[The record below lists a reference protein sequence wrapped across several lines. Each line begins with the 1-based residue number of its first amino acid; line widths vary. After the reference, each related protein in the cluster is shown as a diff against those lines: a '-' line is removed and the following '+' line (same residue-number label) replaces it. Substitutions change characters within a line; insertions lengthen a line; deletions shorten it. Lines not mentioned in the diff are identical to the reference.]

1 MFHTFACTSSTL
13 FCFSFLF
20 PLALPHF
27 PPLAPPLP
35 LLLALPLLSHPPY
48 SGRSHKLLINFS
60 RIRINTKRSTSIE
73 FRKNC
78 PVRIYIYIYIHL
90 FIYCIYLF
98 FVRLTSRRASL
109 PIKTASADRASV
121 AQWGCPLFINLV
133 HKNGSRKF
141 KNPTGPLVHNF
152 FYARLQRFFFRS

>member
-13 FCFSFLF
+13 FFFSFPF
-20 PLALPHF
+20 PLALPPF

-60 RIRINTKRSTSIE
+60 RIHINTKRSTSIE

-78 PVRIYIYIYIHL
+78 PVWIYIYIYIYIL
-90 FIYCIYLF
+90 FILF
-98 FVRLTSRRASL
+98 YS
-109 PIKTASADRASV
+109 
-121 AQWGCPLFINLV
+121 GPLFSLFALLMLFWIGFALFS
-133 HKNGSRKF
+133 KGLSTDGKL
-141 KNPTGPLVHNF
+141 GGDF
-152 FYARLQRFFFRS
+152 FAIFFARNN